1 MSRAQVK
8 DMAASVRQRL
18 LNLSRE
24 RGENYQL
31 LLTRY
36 ALERFLYRLSISRHA
51 NSLVLKGAFRLMA
64 WTDEA
69 HRPTRDLDF
78 TGTGDE
84 SPENLGKIISDICWV
99 ESAPDDGL
107 RFDAGMVQIEAIR
120 EDQVYQGLRA
130 KFIAH
135 LGSIPISVQ
144 VDVGF
149 GDVVTPGPEEIDYP
163 TLLDQPAPRIKAYPK
178 ESVVAEKLQAMVAIG
193 MPTSRMKDFY
203 DIWTMAR
210 VFPFDGSILVQA
222 ITNTFQR
229 RRTPLP
235 ADIPTALSDEF
246 AQDAGKASQWEAF
259 VKRNQLETGGAEL
272 SEVIVSMR
280 EFLLLPLHA
289 AAADRQLEFTWPAG
303 GPWQ

>member
-1 MSRAQVK
+1 M
-8 DMAASVRQRL
+8 RL
-18 LNLSRE
+18 
-24 RGENYQL
+24 
-31 LLTRY
+31 
-36 ALERFLYRLSISRHA
+36 
-51 NSLVLKGAFRLMA
+51 
-64 WTDEA
+64 
-69 HRPTRDLDF
+69 
-78 TGTGDE
+78 
-84 SPENLGKIISDICWV
+84 
-99 ESAPDDGL
+99 
-107 RFDAGMVQIEAIR
+107 
-120 EDQVYQGLRA
+120 
-130 KFIAH
+130 IAR
-135 LGSIPISVQ
+135 LGSIPIKVQ

-149 GDVVTPGPEEIDYP
+149 GDAVTPGPEVIDYP
-163 TLLDQPAPRIKAYPK
+163 TPLDQPAPRIKAYPK

-203 DIWTMAR
+203 DIWTLAR

-235 ADIPTALSDEF
+235 ADIPTALSYEF

-259 VKRNQLETGGAEL
+259 VKRNELETGGAEL

-289 AAADRQLEFTWPAG
+289 AAADHRQLEFTWPAG